1 MNISEIILVVYG
13 VLLVVGA
20 FQGAKAGSKISLVAG
35 FTSGVFVF
43 VGLWMARTNAE
54 AGFGFLSVLT
64 GLLVVM
70 FAVRLIKTKKFM
82 PSGMLLIM
90 TAVACAAAV
99 LSLLGKV

>member
-20 FQGAKAGSKISLVAG
+20 FQGAKAGSKISLIAG
-35 FTSGVFVF
+35 LTSGIFVF
-43 VGLWMARTNAE
+43 IGLWMARTNAE
-54 AGFGFLSVLT
+54 AGFGFLSALT
-64 GLLVVM
+64 GLLVIM
-70 FAVRLIKTKKFM
+70 FAVRLIKTRKFM

-90 TAVACAAAV
+90 TVVACAAAV